1 MMQVYEEKRNYGK
14 RKLVGLNFGGIV
26 MDNWEYCIVTAQ
38 ETAEHAQFTIAY
50 DSKVEMPRV
59 NGRLTVLSE
68 MGRNGWELV
77 TVHPLAQG
85 LNEFYFKRQTR
96 R

>member
-1 MMQVYEEKRNYGK
+1 MN
-14 RKLVGLNFGGIV
+14 
-26 MDNWEYCIVTAQ
+26 NWEYCIVTAR
-38 ETAEHAQFTIAY
+38 ETPEQAQFTISY
-50 DSKVEMPRV
+50 VSKVETPRV

-77 TVHPLAQG
+77 TVHLLEQG

-96 R
+96 S